1 MVELGSG
8 RVIGLEA
15 LVRWNH
21 PQRGLIMPAQFIPL
35 AEETRLIAQVG
46 RWVLKEACRQMRS
59 WQKRLAT
66 AFPISVSVNLSG
78 KQLAQPDLIEQVE
91 QVLKETG
98 LDPEWLKLEITE
110 SVVMENAKA
119 TVAMLGR
126 LRALGLELHIDDFGT
141 GYSSLSYLHRF
152 PVDRLKIDRSFVSN
166 MSMEDKNSEI
176 VRTIIQLARNLGMG
190 VVAEGVQ
197 TAEQLAHLKA
207 LGCEHG
213 QGYFFS
219 RPLAADQVDSLI
231 GEGSTNERA
240 APTEIGLWPRPAHGE
255 RGLYET
261 IAPLGTDP
269 VEIPF
274 KN

>member
-1 MVELGSG
+1 
-8 RVIGLEA
+8 
-15 LVRWNH
+15 
-21 PQRGLIMPAQFIPL
+21 
-35 AEETRLIAQVG
+35 
-46 RWVLKEACRQMRS
+46 
-59 WQKRLAT
+59 
-66 AFPISVSVNLSG
+66 
-78 KQLAQPDLIEQVE
+78 
-91 QVLKETG
+91 
-98 LDPEWLKLEITE
+98 
-110 SVVMENAKA
+110 MENAKA

-231 GEGSTNERA
+231 GEGLSNKRSASTE
-240 APTEIGLWPRPAHGE
+240 TGLWPRPEPGE
-255 RGLYET
+255 RGLYDTGSRME
-261 IAPLGTDP
+261 AD
-269 VEIPF
+269 
-274 KN
+274 